1 MEDIRSDDQL
11 VRDHQADPQG
21 LAGRSA
27 ASELLKRWRS
37 RVFAWCYHLV
47 RDRERSMELA
57 QDCLVSIYRALPTF
71 EARAQVGTWIYAVV
85 RNRCLSELR
94 RRRIGRLD
102 DEVHEPADR
111 APGPEEAR
119 EWKASQEEVLNLMRK
134 HLDERE
140 RLALWLRAYDELP
153 VERITEL
160 MGLESA
166 SGARGLLQTA
176 RRKLKAALDEDRRG
190 RRVHGE

>member
-1 MEDIRSDDQL
+1 MEEIRSDEQL
-11 VRDHQADPQG
+11 VRDLQADPDG
-21 LAGRSA
+21 PAGRRA

-47 RDRERSMELA
+47 RERERSMELA
-57 QDCLVSIYRALPTF
+57 QDCLVSIHRALPAF
-71 EARAQVGTWIYAVV
+71 EARAQVGSWIYTVV

-94 RRRIGRLD
+94 RRRIERLD
-102 DEVHEPADR
+102 DEVHEPVDG
-111 APGPEEAR
+111 APGPDEAWQ
-119 EWKASQEEVLNLMRK
+119 WKSSQEQVLQLMRA

-140 RLALWLRAYDELP
+140 RLALWLRAYEELP

-160 MGLESA
+160 MGLDSA

-176 RRKLKAALDEDRRG
+176 RRKLKAALQRRAN
-190 RRVHGE
+190 GEGLR

>member
-1 MEDIRSDDQL
+1 MEEFCSDEQL
-11 VRDHQADPQG
+11 VRDHQADPKG
-21 LAGRSA
+21 SAGQRA

-57 QDCLVSIYRALPTF
+57 QDCLVSIYRALPEF
-71 EARAQVGTWIYAVV
+71 QARAQVGSWIYTVV

-94 RRRIGRLD
+94 RRRIERLD
-102 DEVHEPADR
+102 DEAVEPVDTA
-111 APGPEEAR
+111 AGPD
-119 EWKASQEEVLNLMRK
+119 KAWEQKVSQKRILKSMRV

-140 RLALWLRAYDELP
+140 RLALWLRAYEELP
-153 VERITEL
+153 VERISKL
-160 MGLESA
+160 MGLQSA

-176 RRKLKAALDEDRRG
+176 RRKLRAALEREQE
-190 RRVHGE
+190 GESRP

>member
-1 MEDIRSDDQL
+1 MEDIRSDEQL
-11 VRDHQADPQG
+11 VRDLQADPEG
-21 LAGRSA
+21 PAGRRA

-71 EARAQVGTWIYAVV
+71 ESRAQVGSWIYAVV

-111 APGPEEAR
+111 SPGPDEAWQR
-119 EWKASQEEVLNLMRK
+119 KSSQEEVLQLMRL
-134 HLDERE
+134 HLDDRE
-140 RLALWLRAYDELP
+140 RLALWLRAYEELP

-176 RRKLKAALDEDRRG
+176 RRKLKAALERGTNAEG
-190 RRVHGE
+190 RR